1 MTSKQIISSDT
12 ANHILDAL
20 RMVVKDGTG
29 KAANINGFSEGGKT
43 GTVHQIKRGAGYAE
57 DSYRASF
64 IGIAPLNTKSL
75 TIFVSIDEP
84 GLNSYSG
91 GLVAAP
97 VFAKIAESSLNY
109 LGYFQD
115 E

>member
-29 KAANINGFSEGGKT
+29 KAANINGFSAGGKT
-43 GTVHQIKRGAGYAE
+43 GTVHQIKRGSGYAE
-57 DSYRASF
+57 DSYRAAY

-91 GLVAAP
+91 GTVAAP
-97 VFAKIAESSLNY
+97 VFAKIDERSLN
-109 LGYFQD
+109 D
-115 E
+115 